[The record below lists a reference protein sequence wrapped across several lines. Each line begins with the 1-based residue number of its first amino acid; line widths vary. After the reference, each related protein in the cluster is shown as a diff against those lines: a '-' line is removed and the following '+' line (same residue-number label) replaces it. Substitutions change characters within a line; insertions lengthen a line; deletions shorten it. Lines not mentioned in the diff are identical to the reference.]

1 MPHAV
6 YVWQREW
13 GDPVRRAVAERASQF
28 DAVVALAAE
37 IGWKDGRMETVDVA
51 WNADALHAVG
61 APVGLA
67 LRIGPCSKVL
77 MRDPSSL
84 SAIVHHAQRIV
95 GSANQQGIALAEL
108 QLDFDCATSRLD
120 GYADWVRA
128 VSAAIAPV
136 PLTITVLPTWMESGR
151 FGPLVRETAGF
162 VLQVH
167 SVDKARMEDATPS
180 LCDER
185 LARRWIEQA
194 ARFGVPFRVA
204 LPTYGYL
211 AVLDDRGS
219 LRALVAESPVVP
231 AAVATRVRHVH
242 ADPDAM
248 AMLVRDLGTSRPALL
263 RGVIWYRLPVDGDQ
277 LNWSWPTLQRVARG
291 ERPQPALRVSPE
303 RDGRGLVELEA
314 RNDGDADA
322 ALPGAVIVRWTGA
335 AGLLAVDALR
345 GMQAERG
352 VCTVTFRLADD
363 AGSPSLRPGERR
375 KLGWLRLEH
384 DMEVAIDVQ

>member
-1 MPHAV
+1 MPQSV

-13 GDPVRRAVAERASQF
+13 NEPVRRAVAERVSQLG
-28 DAVVALAAE
+28 AVVALATE
-37 IGWKDGRMETVDVA
+37 IGWTNGRLETVDVA
-51 WNADALHAVG
+51 WHADSLRAAGV
-61 APVGLA
+61 PIGLA
-67 LRIGPCSKVL
+67 LRVGPCSKTL
-77 MRDPSSL
+77 MRDPASL
-84 SAIVHHAQRIV
+84 AAVVSHAQRIV
-95 GSANQQGIALAEL
+95 RSANQQGIALAEL

-120 GYADWVRA
+120 GYAEWVRA
-128 VSAAIAPV
+128 VAAAVAPV
-136 PLTITVLPTWMESGR
+136 PVTITVLPTWMESGR
-151 FGPLVRETAGF
+151 FGALVRETAGF

-167 SVDKARMEDATPS
+167 SVDKARMEDANPS

-231 AAVATRVRHVH
+231 AESASRVRHVH

-248 AMLVRDLGTSRPALL
+248 AMLVLELCLSRPALL
-263 RGVIWYRLPVDGDQ
+263 RGVIWYRLPVEGDQ

-303 RDGRGLVELEA
+303 RDGNGLVEVEA

-322 ALPGAVIVRWTGA
+322 ALPGAVIVRWTGD
-335 AGLLAVDALR
+335 AGLLAADALR

-352 VCTVTFRLADD
+352 ASTVTFRLAGD
-363 AGSPSLRPGERR
+363 AGSPCLRPGERR
-375 KLGWLRLEH
+375 KLGWLRLER